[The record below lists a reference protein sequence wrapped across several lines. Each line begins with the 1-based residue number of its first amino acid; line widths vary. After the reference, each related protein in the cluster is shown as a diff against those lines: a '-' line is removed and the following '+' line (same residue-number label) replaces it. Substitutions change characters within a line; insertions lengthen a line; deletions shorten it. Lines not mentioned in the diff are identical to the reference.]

1 MADNVVKVP
10 KIRYLYSVIISV
22 VFVTV
27 IAVFADKLDMKSS
40 MLPFV
45 FMAAYDIANVLL
57 VRRAAP
63 RECFKL
69 FMASVLTVFMIYKI
83 ISVFGIVNTYN
94 DDGFFSDT
102 ESNFYFLFD
111 LMMVINMVSTFFFLV
126 FLRFMMSKQSIKNI
140 SKTSVKRFAV
150 CAVILCL
157 LAICDLLLWNF
168 AKPYEDKFLDYVST
182 YSAEKWEKYPNKRI
196 DMFADFEKNHSLD
209 GMEKSEVEKL
219 LGKPETDEG
228 YEMGYDK
235 NGHNILAVFYKDG
248 AVTEYKI
255 IQIKNKEK

>member
-1 MADNVVKVP
+1 MTENVAKVS
-10 KIRYLYSVIISV
+10 KIKYLYSVIISV

-27 IAVFADKLDMKSS
+27 IAVFADRMDMKSS
-40 MLPFV
+40 MLPFIL
-45 FMAAYDIANVLL
+45 MAAYDIANVLL

-69 FMASVLTVFMIYKI
+69 FMTSVLTAFVIYKI
-83 ISVFGIVNTYN
+83 ISVFGIINTYN

-111 LMMVINMVSTFFFLV
+111 VMMVINMVSTFFFLV

-140 SKTSVKRFAV
+140 SKISVKRFAV

-168 AKPYEDKFLDYVST
+168 SKPYEDKFLDYVST
-182 YSAEKWEKYPNKRI
+182 YSVEKWEKYPNKRI
-196 DMFADFEKNHSLD
+196 DMFDDFEKNHELS
-209 GMEKSEVEKL
+209 GMKKEDVEAL

-228 YEMGYDK
+228 YELGYDK
-235 NGHNILAVFYKDG
+235 NGHNILAVLYKDG
-248 AVTEYKI
+248 AVAEYKI
-255 IQIKNKEK
+255 IQVNKNKE